1 MSVKLQIRRGL
12 AAEWAAKNPILAQG
26 EIGIE
31 LDGLGTE
38 EIKQKIGNGV
48 LAWNSL
54 PYQASGKVKSVN
66 GLEGDVVLN
75 TANVSETV
83 NKKYATDDEKA
94 VLANTSGTN
103 TGDQDIS
110 KLDDLSGVNTGDQ
123 DLSNLQVVL
132 SDGAF
137 VDGDK
142 IKLDELSG
150 TNTGDQDISG
160 IDTNADAIALNTVKR
175 SYPTSDENKLAAISG
190 TNTGDQD
197 ISGITTNATA
207 IALNTAKV
215 GITTT
220 QSSEIAANTLK
231 VGITPTQASE
241 ISDNTDKRSYPLADE
256 NKLSAIS
263 GTNTGDQN
271 ISGIATNATDIAANV
286 TDIATNATDI
296 ATNVT
301 AIDTN
306 ATDIA
311 TNVTAIDTNA
321 TDITERV
328 EIATNPTKT
337 IKGAMKASYDSATN
351 TFKATLDGT
360 DIL

>member
-1 MSVKLQIRRGL
+1 
-12 AAEWAAKNPILAQG
+12 
-26 EIGIE
+26 
-31 LDGLGTE
+31 
-38 EIKQKIGNGV
+38 
-48 LAWNSL
+48 
-54 PYQASGKVKSVN
+54 
-66 GLEGDVVLN
+66 
-75 TANVSETV
+75 
-83 NKKYATDDEKA
+83 
-94 VLANTSGTN
+94 
-103 TGDQDIS
+103 
-110 KLDDLSGVNTGDQ
+110 
-123 DLSNLQVVL
+123 
-132 SDGAF
+132 
-137 VDGDK
+137 
-142 IKLDELSG
+142 
-150 TNTGDQDISG
+150 
-160 IDTNADAIALNTVKR
+160 
-175 SYPTSDENKLAAISG
+175 
-190 TNTGDQD
+190 
-197 ISGITTNATA
+197 
-207 IALNTAKV
+207 
-215 GITTT
+215 
-220 QSSEIAANTLK
+220 SSEIAANTLK

-306 ATDIA
+306 ATDI
-311 TNVTAIDTNA
+311 
-321 TDITERV
+321 TERV

>member
-66 GLEGDVVLN
+66 GLEG
-75 TANVSETV
+75 NVTLDTSHISETA
-83 NKKYATDDEKA
+83 NKKYATDAEKA

-215 GITTT
+215 GITST